1 MSVNEVCR
9 QAYRL
14 YSPLL
19 SMSEKL
25 KAILADLPM
34 RSIGAA
40 IALRGN
46 IRRSLSQNGTIRLSI
61 TG

>member
-1 MSVNEVCR
+1 
-9 QAYRL
+9 
-14 YSPLL
+14 
-19 SMSEKL
+19 MSEEL
-25 KAILADLPM
+25 KAILAELRM

-61 TG
+61 TE